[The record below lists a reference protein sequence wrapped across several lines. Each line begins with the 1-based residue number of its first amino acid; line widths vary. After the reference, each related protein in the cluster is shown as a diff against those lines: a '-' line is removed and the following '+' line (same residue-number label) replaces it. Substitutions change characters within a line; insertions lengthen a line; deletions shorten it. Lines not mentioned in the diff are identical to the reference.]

1 MKRTA
6 RIQILGLLLVMT
18 LVLSGCKAIGRSNGS
33 DSMLTESPVLTEAP
47 EQTPTETATPTPDV
61 TPTAAPIP
69 TAAPTVSPAP
79 TDAPQITGS
88 KPLITKSPTG
98 ETVDVGGS
106 AIFIAKSEG
115 ATRAIWH
122 FVNADRT
129 QDIEYTEAAQT
140 FSGLNVIDGDTGT
153 LILKNIPESLN
164 GWRVYCHF
172 SNAIGSSDTDSA
184 DITVNAAKSQI
195 QNTFDYTGTFTE
207 SVASRGTITISGS
220 PSLYDVVVDW
230 YEGTTEYLTTFSGT
244 FSDTG
249 VMSYNNGVLTV
260 RFDDGSHEL
269 RYTDGTGK
277 LAYVDSGV
285 AGVYWTD
292 DQSEYNENNT
302 FYFAKN

>member
-6 RIQILGLLLVMT
+6 RIQTLGLLLVMT

-47 EQTPTETATPTPDV
+47 EQTPAETATPTPDV
-61 TPTAAPIP
+61 TPTAAPTP
-69 TAAPTVSPAP
+69 AAAPTVSPAP

-140 FSGLNVIDGDTGT
+140 FTGLNVIDGDTGT

-184 DITVNAAKSQI
+184 VITVNAAKSQA
-195 QNTFDYTGTFTE
+195 QPAFDYTGTFTE
-207 SVASRGTITISGS
+207 DYALHGTLTISGS
-220 PSLYDVVVDW
+220 PSLYEVTVDW
-230 YEGTTEYLTTFSGT
+230 HEGTTEYIVTFSGM
-244 FSDTG
+244 FSDMG
-249 VMSYNNGVLTV
+249 ILSYSNAVLTV

-269 RYTDGTGK
+269 RYTDGTGS
-277 LAYVDSGV
+277 LGYVDSNFVGV
-285 AGVYWTD
+285 HWTD
-292 DQSEYNENNT
+292 NQSEHDEDT
-302 FYFAKN
+302 FFFAKN